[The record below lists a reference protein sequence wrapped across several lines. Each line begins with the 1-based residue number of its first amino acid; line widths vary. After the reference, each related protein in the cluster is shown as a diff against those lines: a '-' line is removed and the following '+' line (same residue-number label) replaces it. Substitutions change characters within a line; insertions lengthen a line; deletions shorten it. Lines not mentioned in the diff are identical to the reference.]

1 MALHLLEQDQE
12 YINLQTELVWLQQH
26 IKETN
31 QRILII
37 FEGRDTAGKGGAIMR
52 FIRFLNPRLFKVVA
66 LSKPTEKE
74 FGQWYFQRYIEH
86 LPGPGEIVL
95 FDRSWYNR
103 AVVEPVMGF
112 CTKKQ
117 YNLFNRQVVSLEK
130 MLVQDGIHLFKF
142 WFSIDQ
148 EEQKRR
154 LEERV
159 YNPLKQWKLSS
170 VDVQAQSK
178 WEEFTFYKE
187 AMFSKTAKPHSPWIV
202 VKGNERDVARKE
214 VMRYVVNRLDYN
226 KKGQTG
232 ERLTLDSKIVTE
244 IFNEVNL

>member
-31 QRILII
+31 QRILIL

-74 FGQWYFQRYIEH
+74 EGQWYFQRYIEH
-86 LPGPGEIVL
+86 LPSPGEIVL

-112 CTKKQ
+112 CSKKQ

-130 MLVQDGIHLFKF
+130 MLVQDGIHVFKF
-142 WFSIDQ
+142 WFSIDA

-154 LEERV
+154 LDDRV
-159 YNPLKQWKLSS
+159 HNPLKQWKLSS

-187 AMFSKTAKPHSPWIV
+187 AMFKKTAKPHSPWVV

-214 VMRYVVNRLDYN
+214 VMRYVVNKLDYN
-226 KKGQTG
+226 KKGETG
-232 ERLTLDSKIVTE
+232 ERLTLDNNIVTE
-244 IFNEVNL
+244 IFNEV

>member
-31 QRILII
+31 QRILIL

-74 FGQWYFQRYIEH
+74 EGQWYFQRYIEH
-86 LPGPGEIVL
+86 LPSPGEIVL

-112 CTKKQ
+112 CSKKQ

-130 MLVQDGIHLFKF
+130 MLVQDGIHVFKF
-142 WFSIDQ
+142 WFSIDA

-154 LEERV
+154 LDDRV
-159 YNPLKQWKLSS
+159 HNPLKQWKLSS

-187 AMFSKTAKPHSPWIV
+187 AMFKKTAKPHSPWVV

-214 VMRYVVNRLDYN
+214 VMRYVVNKLDYN
-226 KKGQTG
+226 KKGETG
-232 ERLTLDSKIVTE
+232 ERLTLDTNIVTE
-244 IFNEVNL
+244 IFNEV

>member
-31 QRILII
+31 QRILIL

-74 FGQWYFQRYIEH
+74 MGQWYFQRYIEH

-117 YNLFNRQVVSLEK
+117 YNLFNRQVVALEK
-130 MLVQDGIHLFKF
+130 MLIQDGIHLFKF

-187 AMFSKTAKPHSPWIV
+187 FMFRKTAKPHAPWIL

-214 VMRYVVNRLDYN
+214 VMRYVVDKINYD
-226 KKGQTG
+226 KKGETG
-232 ERLTLDSKIVTE
+232 ERLTLDPSIVTE
-244 IFNEVNL
+244 IFNNA

>member
-1 MALHLLEQDQE
+1 MALYLLEQDQE
-12 YINLQTELVWLQQH
+12 YLNLQTELVWLQQH
-26 IKETN
+26 IKKTN

-52 FIRFLNPRLFKVVA
+52 FIRFLNPRLYKVMA
-66 LSKPTEKE
+66 LSKPTERE
-74 FGQWYFQRYIEH
+74 TGQWYFQRYIEH

-112 CTKKQ
+112 CTKAQ
-117 YNLFNRQVVSLEK
+117 YKLFNKQVVSLEK

-142 WFSIDQ
+142 WFSIDA

-159 YNPLKQWKLSS
+159 HNPLKQWKLSS
-170 VDVQAQSK
+170 VDVEAQSK
-178 WEEFTFYKE
+178 WEEFTYYKE
-187 AMFSKTAKPHSPWIV
+187 TMFKKTAKPYAPWIV
-202 VKGNERDVARKE
+202 IKGNERDVARKE
-214 VMRYVVNRLDYN
+214 VMRYVANKLNYD
-226 KKGQTG
+226 KKGETG
-232 ERLTLDSKIVTE
+232 ERLSLDRNIVTE
-244 IFNEVNL
+244 LFNNV